1 MPWSETLP
9 MEERQK
15 FVRAALEK
23 RLSMTALC
31 ELFGV
36 APKTGYKWLNRFG
49 ERGAEGLTDRSRRP
63 QSNSRSMGAKQA
75 EQIIALRRKHP
86 TWGARKLLAWLQVRT
101 NDEQWPAAST
111 VTELLKR
118 QQMVRSRPRSSPRPP
133 PRKACLAVSDAPNAV
148 WAADFKGYFLVGN
161 GQRCDPLTVTDGF
174 SRYLLCCKA
183 LPNQLL
189 RSVRTELEMTFREY
203 GVPTVLR
210 TDNGPPFGTMG
221 RGTLSRLSVWLLKL
235 GIRPEY
241 IDPGRPQQNGR
252 HERMHLTLKQDTAQP
267 PSDSISA
274 QQRRFNAFRR
284 LYNDERPHESLGQ
297 VPPASVYT
305 VSPRRFPD
313 TIPEVEYPGH
323 YHRRRVRHNGE
334 IKWLGHTFAVG
345 HAFYK
350 ETVGLSEVGDDCWDI
365 YFGPL
370 LLGRFHNAFPN
381 LGLVTPEPLPMSPV

>member
-1 MPWSETLP
+1 MPWSETVP
-9 MEERQK
+9 MDERQK

-49 ERGAEGLTDRSRRP
+49 KRGVEGLTDRSRRP

-101 NDEQWPAAST
+101 SDEQWPAAST

-118 QQMVRSRPRSSPRPP
+118 QQMVRSRRRSSPRPSA
-133 PRKACLAVSDAPNAV
+133 RKASLAVADAPNAV

-183 LPNQLL
+183 LPNQMLG
-189 RSVRTELEMTFREY
+189 SVRAQLEMTFREY
-203 GVPTVLR
+203 GVPTALR

-221 RGTLSRLSVWLLKL
+221 RGSLSRLSVWLLKL

-267 PSDSISA
+267 PSDSIRA
-274 QQRRFNAFRR
+274 QQRRFDDFRR

-305 VSPRRFPD
+305 ASPRRFPD

-323 YHRRRVRHNGE
+323 YHRRRVRHCGE

-370 LLGRFHNAFPN
+370 LLGRFHKAFPD
-381 LGLVTPEPLPMSPV
+381 LGLVTPGVLPMSPV